1 MVLLCSIKMGLVTT
15 LGQSDF
21 KILVHIFNR
30 FSIIIHNKNISKGYS
45 MKITSSAMGGETG
58 LRTLAKAG
66 LNSLKNYF
74 KDSYGVGNGYG
85 GFLLGGL
92 PTAAAVTGLGI
103 NYALQTSTSPM
114 DFWVKT
120 LVGLGVGALSS
131 APSSKIATEAIN
143 ILRLKPI
150 VDNYKKTTQIE
161 MTEREKE
168 LLGDPAFAKAFSDA
182 MNDFFD
188 RATKEER
195 IRAQMID
202 NLGKLSEERAPIN
215 DNPNKISHE
224 EAVKKVENKAK
235 DRESM
240 SFIL

>member
-1 MVLLCSIKMGLVTT
+1 
-15 LGQSDF
+15 
-21 KILVHIFNR
+21 
-30 FSIIIHNKNISKGYS
+30 

-74 KDSYGVGNGYG
+74 KDSYGVGNGYAQIG
-85 GFLLGGL
+85 GFILGGL

-150 VDNYKKTTQIE
+150 MDNYTKTTQIE
-161 MTEREKE
+161 MTEKERE
-168 LLGDPAFAKAFSDA
+168 LLADPAFAKAFSDA

-195 IRAQMID
+195 VRAQMID

-224 EAVKKVENKAK
+224 EAVKKVEEKAHK
-235 DRESM
+235 EPDLFS
-240 SFIL
+240 L

>member
-1 MVLLCSIKMGLVTT
+1 
-15 LGQSDF
+15 
-21 KILVHIFNR
+21 
-30 FSIIIHNKNISKGYS
+30 

-74 KDSYGVGNGYG
+74 KDSYGVGNGYAQIG
-85 GFLLGGL
+85 GFILGGL

-150 VDNYKKTTQIE
+150 MDNYTKTTQIE
-161 MTEREKE
+161 MTEKERE
-168 LLGDPAFAKAFSDA
+168 LLADPAFAKAFSDA

-195 IRAQMID
+195 VRAQIID

>member
-1 MVLLCSIKMGLVTT
+1 
-15 LGQSDF
+15 
-21 KILVHIFNR
+21 
-30 FSIIIHNKNISKGYS
+30 

-58 LRTLAKAG
+58 LKTLAKTG

-131 APSSKIATEAIN
+131 VPSSKIATEAVH
-143 ILRLKPI
+143 ILRLKPLM
-150 VDNYKKTTQIE
+150 DNYSKTTQIE
-161 MTEREKE
+161 MTEKERE

-182 MNDFFD
+182 MNDFFVK
-188 RATKEER
+188 ATREET
-195 IRAQMID
+195 IRAQIID
-202 NLGKLSEERAPIN
+202 NLGKLSEERVPLN

-224 EAVKKVENKAK
+224 EAVKKVEEKTK
-235 DRESM
+235 KEPM
-240 SFIL
+240 SFSL

>member
-1 MVLLCSIKMGLVTT
+1 
-15 LGQSDF
+15 
-21 KILVHIFNR
+21 
-30 FSIIIHNKNISKGYS
+30 

-74 KDSYGVGNGYG
+74 KDSYGVGNGYAQID
-85 GFLLGGL
+85 GFILGGL

-168 LLGDPAFAKAFSDA
+168 LLGDPAFAKAFSEA

-188 RATKEER
+188 KATKEER

>member
-1 MVLLCSIKMGLVTT
+1 M
-15 LGQSDF
+15 
-21 KILVHIFNR
+21 
-30 FSIIIHNKNISKGYS
+30 
-45 MKITSSAMGGETG
+45 A
-58 LRTLAKAG
+58 
-66 LNSLKNYF
+66 
-74 KDSYGVGNGYG
+74 
-85 GFLLGGL
+85 
-92 PTAAAVTGLGI
+92 GLGI

-161 MTEREKE
+161 MTDKERE
-168 LLGDPAFAKAFSDA
+168 LLGDPAFAKAFTNA

-188 RATKEER
+188 RAAKEER

-224 EAVKKVENKAK
+224 EAVKKVEEKAK
-235 DRESM
+235 KEPDLFS
-240 SFIL
+240 L

>member
-1 MVLLCSIKMGLVTT
+1 
-15 LGQSDF
+15 
-21 KILVHIFNR
+21 
-30 FSIIIHNKNISKGYS
+30 

-74 KDSYGVGNGYG
+74 KDSYGVGNGYAQIG
-85 GFLLGGL
+85 GFILGGL

-150 VDNYKKTTQIE
+150 MDNYKKTTQIE
-161 MTEREKE
+161 MTEKEKE
-168 LLGDPAFAKAFSDA
+168 LLADPAFAKAFSDA

-224 EAVKKVENKAK
+224 EVVKKVEEKAHK
-235 DRESM
+235 EPDLFS
-240 SFIL
+240 L

>member
-1 MVLLCSIKMGLVTT
+1 
-15 LGQSDF
+15 
-21 KILVHIFNR
+21 
-30 FSIIIHNKNISKGYS
+30 
-45 MKITSSAMGGETG
+45 MKITSSAMGGGTG

-74 KDSYGVGNGYG
+74 KDSYGVGNGYAQIG
-85 GFLLGGL
+85 GFILGGL

-103 NYALQTSTSPM
+103 NYALQTSTNPM

-150 VDNYKKTTQIE
+150 MDNYKKTTQIE
-161 MTEREKE
+161 MTEKERE
-168 LLGDPAFAKAFSDA
+168 LLADPAFARAFSEA

-195 IRAQMID
+195 VRAQMIN
-202 NLGKLSEERAPIN
+202 NLGKLSEERASI
-215 DNPNKISHE
+215 E
-224 EAVKKVENKAK
+224 EAVKKVEEKANKEP
-235 DRESM
+235 DLFS
-240 SFIL
+240 L

>member
-1 MVLLCSIKMGLVTT
+1 
-15 LGQSDF
+15 
-21 KILVHIFNR
+21 
-30 FSIIIHNKNISKGYS
+30 
-45 MKITSSAMGGETG
+45 MGGETG

-74 KDSYGVGNGYG
+74 KDSYGVGNGYAQIG
-85 GFLLGGL
+85 GFILGGL

-150 VDNYKKTTQIE
+150 MDNYTKTTQIE
-161 MTEREKE
+161 MTEKERE
-168 LLGDPAFAKAFSDA
+168 LLADPAFAKAFSDA

-195 IRAQMID
+195 VRAQIID

>member
-1 MVLLCSIKMGLVTT
+1 
-15 LGQSDF
+15 
-21 KILVHIFNR
+21 
-30 FSIIIHNKNISKGYS
+30 

-74 KDSYGVGNGYG
+74 KDSYGVGNGYAQIG
-85 GFLLGGL
+85 GFILGGL

-150 VDNYKKTTQIE
+150 MDNYTKTTQIE
-161 MTEREKE
+161 MTEKERE
-168 LLGDPAFAKAFSDA
+168 LLADPAFAKAFSDA

-195 IRAQMID
+195 VRAQMID

>member
-1 MVLLCSIKMGLVTT
+1 
-15 LGQSDF
+15 
-21 KILVHIFNR
+21 
-30 FSIIIHNKNISKGYS
+30 

-74 KDSYGVGNGYG
+74 KDSYGVGNGYAQIG
-85 GFLLGGL
+85 GFILGGL

-161 MTEREKE
+161 KLEAQKKE
-168 LLGDPAFAKAFSDA
+168 LIGSP
-182 MNDFFD
+182 
-188 RATKEER
+188 
-195 IRAQMID
+195 
-202 NLGKLSEERAPIN
+202 NL
-215 DNPNKISHE
+215 
-224 EAVKKVENKAK
+224 
-235 DRESM
+235 
-240 SFIL
+240 

>member
-1 MVLLCSIKMGLVTT
+1 
-15 LGQSDF
+15 
-21 KILVHIFNR
+21 
-30 FSIIIHNKNISKGYS
+30 

-74 KDSYGVGNGYG
+74 KDSYGVGNGYAHIS
-85 GFLLGGL
+85 GFILGGL

-103 NYALQTSTSPM
+103 NYALQTFTSPM
-114 DFWVKT
+114 DFWIKT
-120 LVGLGVGALSS
+120 LAGIGVASLAGA
-131 APSSKIATEAIN
+131 ASSKIATEAIN

-150 VDNYKKTTQIE
+150 MDNYTKTTQIE
-161 MTEREKE
+161 MTEKERE
-168 LLGDPAFAKAFSDA
+168 LLADPAFAKAFSDA

-224 EAVKKVENKAK
+224 EAVKKVEEKAK
-235 DRESM
+235 KEPD
-240 SFIL
+240 SFSL

>member
-1 MVLLCSIKMGLVTT
+1 
-15 LGQSDF
+15 
-21 KILVHIFNR
+21 
-30 FSIIIHNKNISKGYS
+30 

-74 KDSYGVGNGYG
+74 KDSYGVGNGYAHIG
-85 GFLLGGL
+85 GFILGGL
-92 PTAAAVTGLGI
+92 PTGAAVAGLGI

-150 VDNYKKTTQIE
+150 MDNYTKTTQIE
-161 MTEREKE
+161 MTEKEKE
-168 LLGDPAFAKAFSDA
+168 LLADPAFAKAFSDA

-224 EAVKKVENKAK
+224 EAVKKVEEKAHK
-235 DRESM
+235 EPDLFS
-240 SFIL
+240 L

>member
-1 MVLLCSIKMGLVTT
+1 
-15 LGQSDF
+15 
-21 KILVHIFNR
+21 
-30 FSIIIHNKNISKGYS
+30 
-45 MKITSSAMGGETG
+45 MGGETG

-74 KDSYGVGNGYG
+74 KDSYGVGNGYAQIG
-85 GFLLGGL
+85 GFILGGL

-150 VDNYKKTTQIE
+150 MDNYKKTTQIE
-161 MTEREKE
+161 MTEKERE
-168 LLGDPAFAKAFSDA
+168 LLADPAFAKAFSDA

-195 IRAQMID
+195 VRAQMID

-224 EAVKKVENKAK
+224 EAVKKVKEKAHK
-235 DRESM
+235 EPDLFS
-240 SFIL
+240 L

>member
-1 MVLLCSIKMGLVTT
+1 
-15 LGQSDF
+15 
-21 KILVHIFNR
+21 
-30 FSIIIHNKNISKGYS
+30 
-45 MKITSSAMGGETG
+45 
-58 LRTLAKAG
+58 
-66 LNSLKNYF
+66 
-74 KDSYGVGNGYG
+74 
-85 GFLLGGL
+85 
-92 PTAAAVTGLGI
+92 
-103 NYALQTSTSPM
+103 M

-168 LLGDPAFAKAFSDA
+168 LLGDPAFAKAFSEA

-195 IRAQMID
+195 VRAQMID

-224 EAVKKVENKAK
+224 EAVKKVEEKAHK
-235 DRESM
+235 EPDLFS
-240 SFIL
+240 L

>member
-1 MVLLCSIKMGLVTT
+1 
-15 LGQSDF
+15 
-21 KILVHIFNR
+21 
-30 FSIIIHNKNISKGYS
+30 
-45 MKITSSAMGGETG
+45 MKITSSAMGGGTG
-58 LRTLAKAG
+58 LKTLAKTG

-74 KDSYGVGNGYG
+74 KDSYGIGNGYG

-131 APSSKIATEAIN
+131 VPSSKIATEAVN
-143 ILRLKPI
+143 ILRLKPLM
-150 VDNYKKTTQIE
+150 DNYSKTTQIE
-161 MTEREKE
+161 MTEKERE

-182 MNDFFD
+182 MNDFFVK
-188 RATKEER
+188 ATREET

-202 NLGKLSEERAPIN
+202 NLGKMSEERAPIN

>member
-1 MVLLCSIKMGLVTT
+1 
-15 LGQSDF
+15 
-21 KILVHIFNR
+21 
-30 FSIIIHNKNISKGYS
+30 

-74 KDSYGVGNGYG
+74 KDSYGVGNGYAQIG
-85 GFLLGGL
+85 GFILGGL

-150 VDNYKKTTQIE
+150 MDNYKKTTQIE
-161 MTEREKE
+161 MTEKERE
-168 LLGDPAFAKAFSDA
+168 LLADPAFAKAFSDA

-195 IRAQMID
+195 VRAQMID

-224 EAVKKVENKAK
+224 EAVKKVKEKAHK
-235 DRESM
+235 EPDLFS
-240 SFIL
+240 L